1 MIDNSQSHEVAHGV
15 SQTVNTKTRL
25 GETRDCLDP
34 WSQPFIQTNGDVWP
48 CCWFWDSL
56 GNLNHEP
63 FDKII
68 NGPKFQEL
76 RRELLTG
83 QLRKACV
90 ECPSR
95 SATTPGQLLVRL
107 RVTSSSRSK
116 GRRAGA
122 EPSA

>member
-1 MIDNSQSHEVAHGV
+1 MGLLNGV
-15 SQTVNTKTRL
+15 KQFT
-25 GETRDCLDP
+25 
-34 WSQPFIQTNGDVWP
+34 
-48 CCWFWDSL
+48 L
-56 GNLNHEP
+56 GNLNDEP

-83 QLRKACV
+83 RLRKACV

-107 RVTSSSRSK
+107 RAAVGRSGSRSS
-116 GRRAGA
+116 
-122 EPSA
+122 PQ